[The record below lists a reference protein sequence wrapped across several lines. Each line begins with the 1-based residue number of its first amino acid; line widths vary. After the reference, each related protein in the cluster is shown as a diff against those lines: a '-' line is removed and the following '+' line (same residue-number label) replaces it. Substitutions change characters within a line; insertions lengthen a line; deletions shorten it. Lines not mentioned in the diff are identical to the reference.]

1 MAPGEEVVD
10 DRLEDPKPSIT
21 GGTGVSAFPDT
32 IVRVSKIRDWG
43 HLHIA
48 GIVRSIRGIPTDEE
62 GNEITGESASAFGWG
77 ATFSGNVAV
86 RKWDRRD
93 NLKFQLNFGDGLGRY
108 INDLGTLGGFDA
120 IFDPMSRDLETI
132 GVLSGYGAFQ
142 HRWRRNPLGLFR
154 AVRSTFVYGHVQV
167 EDLRSM
173 PDNFYRSTQRV
184 SANWLWSPISE
195 IDLGLEFL
203 WGSRTNRDRQRATAK
218 QFQFVATFRF

>member
-10 DRLEDPKPSIT
+10 DRLEDPKPS
-21 GGTGVSAFPDT
+21 
-32 IVRVSKIRDWG
+32 
-43 HLHIA
+43 
-48 GIVRSIRGIPTDEE
+48 
-62 GNEITGESASAFGWG
+62 ITGESASAFGWG

-132 GVLSGYGAFQ
+132 GVLCGYGAFQ
-142 HRWRRNPLGLFR
+142 HWWRRNPRGLFR

-173 PDNFYRSTQRV
+173 PDNFYRSTQRA
-184 SANWLWSPISE
+184 SANYLWSPISQ
-195 IDLGLEFL
+195 IDLGIEFL
-203 WGSRTNRDRQRATAK
+203 WGRRRNRNRDKAEARQL
-218 QFQFVATFRF
+218 QFVATFRF